1 MISFFYFFF
10 FKQKTAY
17 EMRISDWSSDVC
29 SSDLCV
35 RSRHVGG
42 NALLGRR
49 QSGVERGAARVRGG
63 MAEPTE
69 VGCVA
74 LAAVSRPN
82 ATLVEDDAEVVIRGL
97 KAQLVGEIS
106 VSGPDL
112 RSEER
117 RWGKECVSTCRYR
130 WW

>member
-1 MISFFYFFF
+1 MARARRDR
-10 FKQKTAY
+10 Q
-17 EMRISDWSSDVC
+17 
-29 SSDLCV
+29 CV

-82 ATLVEDDAEVVIRGL
+82 ATLVEDDVEVVIRGL

-106 VSGPDL
+106 VSGPD
-112 RSEER
+112 R
-117 RWGKECVSTCRYR
+117 KSTRLNSSH
-130 WW
+130 

>member
-1 MISFFYFFF
+1 MARARRDR
-10 FKQKTAY
+10 Q
-17 EMRISDWSSDVC
+17 
-29 SSDLCV
+29 CV
-35 RSRHVGG
+35 RARHVGG

-82 ATLVEDDAEVVIRGL
+82 ATLVEDDVEVVIRGL

-106 VSGPDL
+106 V
-112 RSEER
+112 RSEEHTSELQSLMR
-117 RWGKECVSTCRYR
+117 ISSSVFCLYKQNRKVHQHTKPH
-130 WW
+130 

>member
-1 MISFFYFFF
+1 MSRRDR
-10 FKQKTAY
+10 Q
-17 EMRISDWSSDVC
+17 WG
-29 SSDLCV
+29 

-42 NALLGRR
+42 NARLGRR
-49 QSGVERGAARVRGG
+49 QAVLERGAARVGGG

-74 LAAVSRPN
+74 FAAVSRPN
-82 ATLVEDDAEVVIRGL
+82 ATLVEHDVEVVIRGL

-112 RSEER
+112 ARSLTDLGLIDE
-117 RWGKECVSTCRYR
+117 
-130 WW
+130 

>member
-1 MISFFYFFF
+1 MARARRDR
-10 FKQKTAY
+10 Q
-17 EMRISDWSSDVC
+17 
-29 SSDLCV
+29 CV
-35 RSRHVGG
+35 RARHVGG

-82 ATLVEDDAEVVIRGL
+82 ATLVEDDVEVVIRGL
-97 KAQLVGEIS
+97 KAQPVGVIP
-106 VSGPDL
+106 VSGPSFARSLTALGIL
-112 RSEER
+112 RS
-117 RWGKECVSTCRYR
+117 K
-130 WW
+130 